1 MIMQKVHFLNNDRK
15 VTLKSKKMLEVFV
28 DKLFKTE
35 RQKLDSLTYIF
46 CSDEYLLGINK
57 QYLSHDYYTDVIT
70 FTLSVPGSPIV
81 GEVYISI
88 DRVKDNALSLKIP
101 YSNELHRVLFHAAL
115 HLCGYDDK
123 TKSESRLMRNRED
136 EYLQKF
142 KRFMNVPQKTVSR

>member
-1 MIMQKVHFLNNDRK
+1 
-15 VTLKSKKMLEVFV
+15 
-28 DKLFKTE
+28 
-35 RQKLDSLTYIF
+35 
-46 CSDEYLLGINK
+46 
-57 QYLSHDYYTDVIT
+57 
-70 FTLSVPGSPIV
+70 V